1 MQLGTVMTDT
11 DYWGKGYARILNLL
25 RNASVKFY
33 SDNGK

>member
-25 RNASVKFY
+25 RNQVIEAST
-33 SDNGK
+33 D